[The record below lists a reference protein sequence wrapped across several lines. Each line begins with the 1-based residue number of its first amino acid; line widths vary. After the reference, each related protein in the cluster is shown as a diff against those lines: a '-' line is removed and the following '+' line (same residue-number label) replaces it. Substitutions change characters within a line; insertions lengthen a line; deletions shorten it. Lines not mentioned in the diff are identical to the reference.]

1 MLPLIWTPRAQSD
14 LLEIIRYIGEFN
26 PGAAERLKTRLETV
40 VLPLSEHPE
49 MYRKSDRLPNC
60 REIVA
65 HPNYI
70 VLYRVNRDCVEVMR
84 IVHAR
89 RVYF

>member
-1 MLPLIWTPRAQSD
+1 MLPVIWTPPARDDLAEIIDYISD
-14 LLEIIRYIGEFN
+14 DNPAAAFRLQERLEI
-26 PGAAERLKTRLETV
+26 V

-49 MYRKSDRLPNC
+49 MYRQSERLPEC

-70 VLYRVNRDCVEVMR
+70 VLYRVSPDCVEVMR
-84 IVHAR
+84 VVHAR

>member
-14 LLEIIRYIGEFN
+14 LLEIIRYIGVVN

-40 VLPLSEHPE
+40 VLPLSQYPE
-49 MYRKSDRLPNC
+49 MYRQSERLPDC

-70 VLYRVNRDCVEVMR
+70 VFYRVNRDCVEVVR
-84 IVHAR
+84 VVHAR